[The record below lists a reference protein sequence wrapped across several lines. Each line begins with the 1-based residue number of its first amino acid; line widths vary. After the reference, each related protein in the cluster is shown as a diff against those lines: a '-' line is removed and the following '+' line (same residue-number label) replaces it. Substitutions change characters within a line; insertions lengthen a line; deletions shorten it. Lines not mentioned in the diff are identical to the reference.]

1 MTTFKRWLVLLGGI
15 VFWWLCLGCGDA
27 LAQTSQRVAITVT
40 VTDENGV
47 GVADARVELE
57 ASDRTP
63 SLQCRTTPAGSCLLR
78 VSPTIHYKARVEKDN
93 FYAAEADNLSFAKIA
108 NADFT
113 LLHQQEIREVVNVA
127 ESPLAIDPE
136 QTSAQGK
143 LSGLDVIDL
152 PYPTTR
158 DYRNVLNY
166 IPQVV
171 NDAGGQ
177 PHVTGAETY
186 QTLVLL
192 DGFNVTQSANGQLL
206 LRVSTDSFRS
216 INVQTSRVSAEY
228 GKSSGGVIQLN
239 TANGDDHFRFIATD
253 FVPSL
258 QDKNG
263 IALDKLTPRL
273 ALSGPISKG
282 HAWFYDAI
290 DGEYDN
296 IIITELPSNA
306 DTDIFWRLGNLFK
319 IQDNLTARNIVTASF
334 DVNFA
339 HDQHEGL
346 SLENPQES
354 TPIVDEPMYQGSVKD
369 QYYFK
374 GGELLETGFG
384 FNRYDL
390 DETPRGTAPYFVN
403 PNQAGGSYY
412 FTAHTTADRWQMYSN
427 LFFKPIH
434 WHGSHEL
441 KFGVDLDRLR
451 YDFDFLRS
459 PVAYLS
465 VPASLPVGGC
475 TPQAAMPT
483 CTRYSQFSNP
493 SANQNY
499 NVELS
504 GYAQDRWLITSHF
517 LIEGGVRIDW
527 DEIVRSVLVAPRL
540 ATTYVFSDAANTKL
554 SAGVGLFY
562 DATPL
567 FLIAR
572 PQAGMRTDYF
582 YDSTTGAQ
590 LSGPVTSVFSRPP
603 YALEA
608 PRYINWSLGLE
619 QKLPRRIYLK
629 AEFTEKRS
637 NNGFDYDWINPVNL
651 GPGSNC
657 AAQTP
662 CTAQFQLQNARRDQ
676 FDSFEINL
684 RRTFENGHMIMGSY
698 VRSRAHSDQVLD
710 LNVDNPVFSAQQAG
724 PYSWDAPNR
733 ALSWG
738 FLPLPKLPIIKRLD
752 FAYSTEYRT
761 GFPFYLVNDQGQLA
775 SLPSPATQSI
785 PTFLR
790 FPQYFT
796 LNTHIE
802 KRFHAFGAYWAL
814 RGGFDDITNRRN
826 YYFVNNDVQSPEFLA
841 YSGYEGRAFTSRIRF
856 LGRKK

>member
-1 MTTFKRWLVLLGGI
+1 MNTLKHWLILLGGI
-15 VFWWLCLGCGDA
+15 FLSWFYVGCADA
-27 LAQTSQRVAITVT
+27 HAQASQRVTITVT
-40 VTDENGV
+40 VMDETGV
-47 GVADARVELE
+47 GTADARVELDPADGT
-57 ASDRTP
+57 ASV
-63 SLQCRTTPAGSCLLR
+63 QCRTTPAGTCLLR
-78 VSPTIHYKARVEKDN
+78 VSPNAHYKARVEKEN
-93 FYAAEADNLSFAKIA
+93 FYAAEASDLSFLKITGA
-108 NADFT
+108 EFT
-113 LLHQQEIREVVNVA
+113 LVHQREVREVVNVA
-127 ESPLAIDPE
+127 ESLPEIDPE
-136 QTSAQGK
+136 QTSAQEK
-143 LSGLDVIDL
+143 LSGVDVINL
-152 PYPTTR
+152 PYATTR
-158 DYRNVLNY
+158 DYRNALNF

-171 NDAGGQ
+171 NDVGGQ
-177 PHVTGAETY
+177 PHITGAETY

-192 DGFNVTQSANGQLL
+192 DGFNVTQPANGQLL

-216 INVQTSRVSAEY
+216 INVQTSRLSSEF
-228 GKSSGGVIQLN
+228 GKSSGGVIELN

-258 QDKNG
+258 QDKRG
-263 IALDKLTPRL
+263 IAIDKLTPRL
-273 ALSGPISKG
+273 SLSGPISKG
-282 HAWFYDAI
+282 HAWFYDAM

-296 IIITELPSNA
+296 IIITELPPDA
-306 DTDIFWRLGNLFK
+306 DTDVFWRLGNLFK
-319 IQDNLTARNIVTASF
+319 IQDNLTARNILTAGF

-339 HDQHEGL
+339 HDQHSGL
-346 SLENPQES
+346 SLQNPQES
-354 TPIVDEPMYQGSVKD
+354 TPTVDEPMYQGSMKD

-390 DETPRGTAPYFVN
+390 DETPRGTLPYFVN

-412 FTAHTTADRWQMYSN
+412 FAAHTTADRWQIYSN
-427 LFFKPIH
+427 LFLKPVS
-434 WHGSHEL
+434 WHRSHEF
-441 KFGVDLDRLR
+441 KFGVDLDRLQ
-451 YDFDFLRS
+451 YDFNFLRS

-465 VPASLPVGGC
+465 AAEALPTGGC
-475 TPQAAMPT
+475 TPQVPMPT

-493 SANQNY
+493 SANENY

-504 GYAQDRWLITSHF
+504 GYAQDRWLVTNRF
-517 LIEGGVRIDW
+517 LVEGGVRLDW

-540 ATTYVFSDAANTKL
+540 ATTYVLSEAANTKL

-590 LSGPVTSVFSRPP
+590 LSGPVTSVFSQPP

-619 QKLPRRIYLK
+619 QKLPERIYLK

-651 GPGSNC
+651 GLGSSC
-657 AAQTP
+657 VAQTP
-662 CTAQFQLQNARRDQ
+662 CTAQFQLQNARRDR

-684 RRTFENGHMIMGSY
+684 RRSFENGHMIMGSY

-724 PYSWDAPNR
+724 PYSWDAPSR
-733 ALSWG
+733 FLSWG

-775 SLPSPATQSI
+775 SLPAPAAQTI

-790 FPQYFT
+790 FPQYFS

-814 RGGFDDITNRRN
+814 RGGFDNITDRRN
-826 YYFVNNDVQSPEFLA
+826 YYFVNNDVQSSEFLA

-856 LGRKK
+856 LGRK